1 MLTSDGEASDQWE
14 RWDRVVYERRRD
26 EGEREGE
33 NPAAGGAGPE
43 SRPPLPRA
51 PPLALVRVSV
61 RVSAPHVRRGRGGGG
76 VSSHGFGGRGRAGR
90 GPQAALREE
99 SPEESPEGALPR
111 PHPAPRAGASRA
123 RLHLSER
130 VRPVSDTGL
139 LTRSLHRSQLKGR
152 AAFNPFPV

>member
-1 MLTSDGEASDQWE
+1 MSVRPACAGGVA
-14 RWDRVVYERRRD
+14 
-26 EGEREGE
+26 
-33 NPAAGGAGPE
+33 AAGA
-43 SRPPLPRA
+43 
-51 PPLALVRVSV
+51 
-61 RVSAPHVRRGRGGGG
+61 
-76 VSSHGFGGRGRAGR
+76 SSHGFGGRGRAGR

-99 SPEESPEGALPR
+99 SPEESPEESLEGALPR

-152 AAFNPFPV
+152 AAFNPFPVERTKCDLPPARISFHGNSLFEAEAGLTGFQREHKMQKLASQLFLNSATLLPA